1 MSTLAIIGSRSFTDQ
16 ARAEE
21 AFKGYCCHD
30 EVCDHGNLHTYESRF
45 DTIVSGGARGADFVG
60 AEIARR
66 WGLKLIEHIPD
77 WSGLGKKAGFVR
89 NEAIIRDADV
99 VLAFW
104 GVDPKT
110 GELSKGTQHSI
121 GLAKKMKK
129 TTIIIYV

>member
-1 MSTLAIIGSRSFTDQ
+1 MSALAIIGSRSFSDQ

-21 AFKGYCCHD
+21 VFKRWCCYYTDNPQRDGYVPYF
-30 EVCDHGNLHTYESRF
+30 E
-45 DTIVSGGARGADFVG
+45 TIVSGAARGADSCG
-60 AEIARR
+60 AEISRK
-66 WGLKLIEHIPD
+66 WGLKLVEYKPD
-77 WSGLGKKAGFVR
+77 WDLHGKRAGFVR